1 QLYRNLGNFYFQDG
15 TTNSGLPLRL
25 DGAEQVIV
33 EDWNNE
39 DLPGIFATRQGKA
52 PVYFAKQRAG
62 SFVETNTTAD
72 WPAGNIMTS
81 GDLNND
87 LRPDMAVA
95 GANEI
100 TISFGGTKESARV
113 PLNGMH
119 PQSLMLVDY
128 DN

>member
-1 QLYRNLGNFYFQDG
+1 
-15 TTNSGLPLRL
+15 
-25 DGAEQVIV
+25 
-33 EDWNNE
+33 
-39 DLPGIFATRQGKA
+39 
-52 PVYFAKQRAG
+52 VYFAKQRAG

-128 DN
+128 DNDGWLDLIACGDGVRVWRNRGKAGFEDVTAA